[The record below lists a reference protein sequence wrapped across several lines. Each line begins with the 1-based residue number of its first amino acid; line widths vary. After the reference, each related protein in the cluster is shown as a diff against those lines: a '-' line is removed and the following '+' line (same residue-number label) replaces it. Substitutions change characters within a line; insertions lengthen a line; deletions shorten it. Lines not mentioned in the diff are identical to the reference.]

1 MRLTA
6 LTLHGFKSFGNR
18 TTIEFAPGVTAVVG
32 PNGSGK
38 SNVIDGLKWA
48 SGGGRASEFRA
59 GEKTELIF
67 HGAAGKRSLGY
78 AEVELEL
85 RGEGRKLTVFRSL
98 HRDGSGKL
106 RLNGKNARFLDI
118 DEELSG
124 SGLGK
129 SGLAIIGQGEVSSV
143 LMADPAKLL
152 QYVAEVA
159 GVARLSG
166 RREQTEGRLDTAR
179 AHLERLEDLIQEL
192 ERQLLRL
199 REEAAGAARYA
210 ELSRETLRLR
220 YTLAR
225 LRESTLR
232 SEIGA
237 LTDDRN
243 TLRSEVAAGREE
255 LEEGR
260 REVASLRRDQVES
273 EREYREA
280 MAESEARRGDVRVAH
295 ARVESALGRIHDRGR
310 QVEGVE
316 AEIESLAALTA
327 PEAPRVDPQGLSEAE
342 AQAEAA
348 RLAAQADREKLEAEL
363 RDERRRVEALRAE
376 ASAIAQQSAAVESRR
391 AALQHELGEIERQ
404 SAELDQRAGEASR
417 LAEREAR
424 VKELREL
431 QERLGQELGESRE
444 RLAEVQAEH
453 ANAVAEAQARARAAE
468 RSRQAFET
476 RRGYAQGPRNALSSG
491 IPGVHGSVA
500 DLLRVDDEHREALGA
515 ALGRRMEYV
524 VVDSSATGQRV
535 LDHVRRA
542 GGFVTVLPLDLVDGR
557 PAQLAERL
565 SAEDGVIGL
574 ASDLVEVEPR
584 FERIVHQL
592 LGSTIVVRSM
602 PEAIALA
609 RRERSRPRMV
619 TAEGDVVESYG
630 AMSGGRRQAQ
640 AGVLG
645 AAAELEDAESSAAEA
660 AERAQ
665 RAEDALAELQRHA
678 RKLIEAETTHRRE
691 LDDAL
696 VELAA
701 SREGDAAQ
709 RELAGE
715 LERRRERAQA
725 EVAGIEEPAAS
736 SAQELLAEAERGL
749 LEREARLEVCR
760 RELEERQ
767 RQVAERRQERLIARE
782 RQQSFES
789 ARNQYLRDLERREAL
804 VERKASL
811 SQELEDVTSELRR
824 AREELEQ
831 AELAVPADLAVK
843 EESYRSAT
851 QQLGEVESGL
861 AKLSETQ
868 ASRSDALERLN
879 VTLARRESAW
889 ELAAEELRAF
899 PEGID
904 TLDGSER
911 TLRGRL
917 SEAVAELEA
926 LGAVNHRAAQE
937 LEQEEARLNALS
949 QESHDALSA
958 IEELSTTLDQLDRE
972 TTTRLEA
979 GVMTLREGFRRHVTE
994 LFGESAEADIEVERE
1009 DGRPMGMR
1017 IRLQPPGKQ
1026 TRQLNLLSVGE
1037 RTMGAMAFLFAL
1049 MTGSG
1054 QQGLPIAVL
1063 DEVDA
1068 PLDEANIRR
1077 YCDFLMRLSQRGTQ
1091 FILITHQK
1099 ATFEVAD
1106 VMWGVT
1112 TEQGVSRVFSIA
1124 RPEAAVAG

>member
-660 AERAQ
+660 AERAK